1 MNLQEIKG
9 FPNYMFDADTGD
21 IISKLLR
28 KTTIKI
34 GHNYRRTAPVVQM
47 TKDGKRRH
55 IFYWRLMYAMQHGI
69 DYDDIPKDLFILK
82 DENGDFK
89 VIDKSEQIEF
99 ANNYVKA
106 ARKRERIKRIDEKI
120 HELEIM
126 RRAYTDSSH
135 IEAVQ
140 YIESRKYMIIS
151 HQAKK
156 YGVKRSTAEIWY
168 NIALER
174 MIERIDSETSQ
185 VTELTVSMMG
195 LMRKVRLKLQAERP
209 LYLNNETS
217 SNSTIKNLK
226 K

>member
-9 FPNYMFDADTGD
+9 FSNYMFDTDTGD
-21 IISKLLR
+21 IISKLQR

-34 GHNYRRTAPVVQM
+34 SHNHRRTALVVQM
-47 TKDGKRRH
+47 TQDGKRRH
-55 IFYWRLMYAMQHGI
+55 IYYIRLMYAIQHGI
-69 DYDDIPKDLFILK
+69 EYDDIPKDLFILK

-89 VIDKSEQIEF
+89 VIDKSDQIEF

-195 LMRKVRLKLQAERP
+195 LMRKVRLKLKAERP